1 MIINKNRTERYIG
14 TVNLNDPEDQ
24 KWIKTIRGFVKEA
37 NASFPKKRYVKLQG
51 RGPRLHDGRRYWLK
65 AFPLSMPQW
74 QTYMFTLATPY
85 S

>member
-51 RGPRLHDGRRYWLK
+51 RGPRLHDGYRYSSSLPLK
-65 AFPLSMPQW
+65 
-74 QTYMFTLATPY
+74 YATMADVYVYPRDPY